1 MEHMESISQML
12 EVFYAERNIYNRI
25 HQKSADLRKIVTTAL
40 ERNQKK
46 YQLQQKQ
53 QKDAEKREKYKLY
66 GELINVYGYNLQDQ
80 AKELVC
86 ENFYDNNKEIRI
98 PLDPQK
104 TARENS
110 QKYFDKYGKLK
121 RTSEALEVQLAETKA
136 QIDHLESI
144 RWL

>member
-1 MEHMESISQML
+1 MVFDEIRHNEFHPVIVRKDKRPIEFSAIELTMYQDYEMEHMESISQML

-86 ENFYDNNKEIRI
+86 RNFMTTIKKSVSR
-98 PLDPQK
+98 
-104 TARENS
+104 
-110 QKYFDKYGKLK
+110 
-121 RTSEALEVQLAETKA
+121 
-136 QIDHLESI
+136 
-144 RWL
+144 